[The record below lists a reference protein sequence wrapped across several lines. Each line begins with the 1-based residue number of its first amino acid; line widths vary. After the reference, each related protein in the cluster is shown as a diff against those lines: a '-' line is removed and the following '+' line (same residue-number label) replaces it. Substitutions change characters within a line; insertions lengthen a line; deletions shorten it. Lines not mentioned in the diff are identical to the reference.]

1 MLSPSSSM
9 QLFSRMWQDFS
20 ASSVPPIDF
29 RHPEALSSCFAV
41 SDFAAASMGIAAAY
55 LARLCSTAAMPIVDR
70 RLASYWFSAS
80 ARPHNRPTQQ
90 LWDPL
95 AGDYQ
100 TEDGWIRLHT
110 NAPTTG
116 SPWRRF
122 WGNMRRGKRW
132 LNKFVNG
139 ARMRWNKR
147 WWKMAVARRRC
158 AARKNGDHIRR
169 ASPSAG
175 NRC

>member
-100 TEDGWIRLHT
+100 TEDG
-110 NAPTTG
+110 
-116 SPWRRF
+116 
-122 WGNMRRGKRW
+122 
-132 LNKFVNG
+132 
-139 ARMRWNKR
+139 
-147 WWKMAVARRRC
+147 
-158 AARKNGDHIRR
+158 
-169 ASPSAG
+169 
-175 NRC
+175 